1 MQAPETALVQ
11 ALVAEAAIQAFDE
24 RVLNG
29 LVLATRHSPR
39 DRWERAYVAHARPA
53 AVVPRRELTMR
64 GQKQDVFIL
73 EPTLDL
79 PVLLKCQDRG

>member
-11 ALVAEAAIQAFDE
+11 ALVAEAAVQAFYE

-39 DRWERAYVAHARPA
+39 DRWERAYRERAYVAHARPA
-53 AVVPRRELTMR
+53 AVVQRRELTMR
-64 GQKQDVFIL
+64 GQKQDVFIWNPL
-73 EPTLDL
+73 STF
-79 PVLLKCQDRG
+79 RFF